1 MVKHL
6 KILIGISI
14 VASVLTLLT
23 PKLGLGELYPFTSW
37 KLFTQPICSFDTY
50 THYNLY
56 GKDQQGA
63 WQLLPLRSSNNFD
76 YDDTYYL
83 FDELSNTIAENP
95 KRIGHL
101 RSLAKAMYP
110 DHNDFE
116 LRTKSYKVSE
126 IVRDS
131 SLFQEDLIAKF

>member
-14 VASVLTLLT
+14 SASVLTLLT
-23 PKLGLGELYPFTSW
+23 PKLGLGEVYPFTSW

-56 GKDQQGA
+56 GKDQQGQ
-63 WQLLPLRSSNNFD
+63 WQLLPLKSSSNFD

-83 FDELSNTIAENP
+83 FDELSNTISEKHKSKAQ
-95 KRIGHL
+95 L

-110 DHNDFE
+110 DYNDFE
-116 LRTKSYKVSE
+116 LRTKSYKISE